1 MVSGVFDKEDFNV
14 YKKVSDFIKRNSD
27 GEAGAI
33 NIFIGEVK
41 KKGRRGGVKALYLEA
56 YKEVAN
62 KAIREICYELKKKY
76 SLIDI
81 EIGHGL
87 GEYEVGEPIVYV
99 AIAARS
105 RREMF
110 SAMEEAIEMYKKIP
124 PIFKKEIYEDG
135 SSEWI

>member
-1 MVSGVFDKEDFNV
+1 MASGVFDKKEFNV
-14 YKKVSDFIKRNSD
+14 YKRISEFIERNSGGD
-27 GEAGAI
+27 AGAI

-41 KKGRRGGVKALYLEA
+41 KKGRRERVKALYLEA

-62 KAIREICYELKKKY
+62 KAIEEICDKLRKKY
-76 SLIDI
+76 GLVDI

-87 GEYEVGEPIVYV
+87 GEYEVGEAIVYV
-99 AIAARS
+99 AIAATS
-105 RREMF
+105 RKEMF
-110 SAMEEAIEMYKKIP
+110 PAMKEAIEMYKKIP